1 MANNCFFSLKGCSRL
16 VNKNGGACSTAVEL
30 IPPNVEGNSH

>member
-16 VNKNGGACSTAVEL
+16 LNKNGGARSTAVER
-30 IPPNVEGNSH
+30 NF